1 MSRGIV
7 FCLALLALSACR
19 YESTADLRS
28 STTPY
33 GVTGAFAEG
42 QYLFQASDQNS
53 ILVLDV
59 GADQARVA
67 WQDQGQSMQ
76 RTTLVS
82 ILGSD
87 AFPERTYVAVALGR
101 VDANGAQIFHYYP
114 FAFNKTQIEWLKPA
128 QVTEVFGLADLAQH
142 VTAAVQ
148 GRDGR
153 VFDLVPV
160 EQQAA
165 VLTRLKAWRN
175 RNAPRPADPV
185 TVAPPTIAG
194 EPTVK
199 GFSVGDGVY
208 VQGFFSDKPS
218 IIQQIDEAN
227 RRVKVRRHDDGVS
240 EWVGYERI
248 ITRDESTANNV
259 GRTVVTFGVLVCML
273 SPETCTDSRK

>member
-33 GVTGAFAEG
+33 RVTGAFAEG

-59 GADQARVA
+59 AADQARIA
-67 WQDQGQSMQ
+67 WQDQGQSVQ

-87 AFPERTYVAVALGR
+87 AFPERTYVAVALGG
-101 VDANGAQIFHYYP
+101 VDRNGAQTFHYYP
-114 FAFNKTQIEWLKPA
+114 FSFNETQIEWLKPA
-128 QVTEVFGLADLAQH
+128 QVTEVFGLADLARH

-148 GRDGR
+148 GRNGQ

-160 EQQAA
+160 KQQMA
-165 VLTRLKAWRN
+165 VLTRFEAWRN
-175 RNAPRPADPV
+175 RNAGKSAAPAPA
-185 TVAPPTIAG
+185 APPMIAG

-208 VQGFFSDKPS
+208 VKGFFSDKPS